1 MEPVDINS
9 KELQEL
15 KSEFND
21 LKETLNKQRIVNK
34 ELLDQIRRQKTS
46 FIGKDLAKRMSMDI
60 ITIPMII
67 VICHAVGWPIW
78 FAVAVSIWALI
89 DLIAVLVG
97 RKKFDTRRKML
108 DGDVLTVAKTVKEY
122 KRFYHLSVVVGA
134 IPAVA
139 LVAFVLIRIYTQSAP
154 DENMLFPTAI
164 YIFTC
169 VAGVL
174 YAVKTYRKKMEACDN
189 LIDVKTYRKKM
200 EACDNLIDSLE
211 RE

>member
-15 KSEFND
+15 RSEFND

-34 ELLDQIRRQKTS
+34 DLLEQIRKQKTS
-46 FIGKDLAKRMSMDI
+46 FIGKDLTKRMSMDI

-97 RKKFDTRRKML
+97 RKKFDTRKML
-108 DGDVLTVAKTVKEY
+108 DDDVLTAAKTVKEY

-139 LVAFVLIRIYTQSAP
+139 LVAFVLVRIYAQSAP
-154 DENMLFPTAI
+154 DDNMLLPTAI
-164 YIFTC
+164 YIFAC
-169 VAGVL
+169 LAGIL
-174 YAVKTYRKKMEACDN
+174 
-189 LIDVKTYRKKM
+189 LSIKTYRKKM

-211 RE
+211 SE

>member
-1 MEPVDINS
+1 MDPVDINS

-34 ELLDQIRRQKTS
+34 ELLEQIRKQKTS
-46 FIGKDLAKRMSMDI
+46 FIGKDLTKRMSMDI

-67 VICHAVGWPIW
+67 VICHAVGWPVW

-97 RKKFDTRRKML
+97 RKKFDTRKML
-108 DGDVLTVAKTVKEY
+108 DDDVLTAAKTVKEY

-189 LIDVKTYRKKM
+189 LI
-200 EACDNLIDSLE
+200 ESLE
-211 RE
+211 NE

>member
-1 MEPVDINS
+1 MSKTMEPVDINS

-34 ELLDQIRRQKTS
+34 ELLAQVQKQKAS

-67 VICHAVGWPIW
+67 VICHAIGWPMW
-78 FAVAVSIWALI
+78 FAAAVSIWALI
-89 DLIAVLVG
+89 DLLAVLVG
-97 RKKFDTRRKML
+97 RKKFDTRKML
-108 DGDVLTVAKTVKEY
+108 DDDVLTAAKTVKEY

-189 LIDVKTYRKKM
+189 LID
-200 EACDNLIDSLE
+200 SLE

>member
-15 KSEFND
+15 KSEFNE

-34 ELLDQIRRQKTS
+34 ELLAQVQKQKAS

-67 VICHAVGWPIW
+67 VICHATGWPMW
-78 FAVAVSIWALI
+78 FAAAVSIWALI
-89 DLIAVLVG
+89 DLLAVLVG
-97 RKKFDTRRKML
+97 RKRFDTQKML
-108 DGDVLTVAKTVKEY
+108 DDDVLTVAKTVKEY
-122 KRFYHLSVVVGA
+122 KKFYHLSMMIGA
-134 IPAVA
+134 IPAIA
-139 LVAFVLIRIYTQSAP
+139 LVAFILIRIYTQSAP

-174 YAVKTYRKKMEACDN
+174 FS
-189 LIDVKTYRKKM
+189 VKTYRKKM

-211 RE
+211 NK

>member
-34 ELLDQIRRQKTS
+34 DLLEQIRKQKTS
-46 FIGKDLAKRMSMDI
+46 FIGKDLTKRMSMDI

-78 FAVAVSIWALI
+78 FAVAVSIWAAI
-89 DLIAVLVG
+89 DLLAVLVG
-97 RKKFDTRRKML
+97 RKKFDTQKML
-108 DGDVLTVAKTVKEY
+108 GDDVLTAAKTVKDY
-122 KRFYHLSVVVGA
+122 KRFYHLSMVIGA

-139 LVAFVLIRIYTQSAP
+139 LVAYVLIRIYTQSAS

-174 YAVKTYRKKMEACDN
+174 FSVKTYRKKMEACDS
-189 LIDVKTYRKKM
+189 LI
-200 EACDNLIDSLE
+200 ESLE
-211 RE
+211 NE

>member
-1 MEPVDINS
+1 MSKTMEPVDINS

-34 ELLDQIRRQKTS
+34 ELLAQVQKQKTS

-67 VICHAVGWPIW
+67 VICHAIGWPMW
-78 FAVAVSIWALI
+78 FAAAVSIWALI
-89 DLIAVLVG
+89 DLLAVLVG
-97 RKKFDTRRKML
+97 RKRFDTQKML
-108 DGDVLTVAKTVKEY
+108 DDDVLTVAKTVKEY
-122 KRFYHLSVVVGA
+122 KKFYHLSMMIGA
-134 IPAVA
+134 IPAIA
-139 LVAFVLIRIYTQSAP
+139 LVAFILIRIYTQSAP

-174 YAVKTYRKKMEACDN
+174 FS
-189 LIDVKTYRKKM
+189 VKTYRKKM

-211 RE
+211 NKSESITT

>member
-1 MEPVDINS
+1 MSKTMEPVDINS

-34 ELLDQIRRQKTS
+34 ELLAQVQKQKTS

-67 VICHAVGWPIW
+67 VICHAIGWPMW
-78 FAVAVSIWALI
+78 FAAAVSVWALI

-97 RKKFDTRRKML
+97 RNKFDTQRML

-122 KRFYHLSVVVGA
+122 KRFYHLSMVIGA
-134 IPAVA
+134 IPAVT
-139 LVAFVLIRIYTQSAP
+139 LVAFILIRIYTQSAP

-174 YAVKTYRKKMEACDN
+174 FS
-189 LIDVKTYRKKM
+189 VKTYRKKM

-211 RE
+211 NE

>member
-1 MEPVDINS
+1 MESVDINS

-15 KSEFND
+15 KSEYND

-34 ELLDQIRRQKTS
+34 ELLEQIRKQKTS
-46 FIGKDLAKRMSMDI
+46 FIGKDLKKRMSTDI

-89 DLIAVLVG
+89 DLVAVLAG
-97 RKKFDTRRKML
+97 RKKFDTQKML
-108 DGDVLTVAKTVKEY
+108 GDDVLTAAKTVKDY

-139 LVAFVLIRIYTQSAP
+139 LVAFVLIRIYTQSAS
-154 DENMLFPTAI
+154 DGNMMFPTAI
-164 YIFTC
+164 FIFAFL
-169 VAGVL
+169 AGIL
-174 YAVKTYRKKMEACDN
+174 
-189 LIDVKTYRKKM
+189 LSVKTYRKKM

-211 RE
+211 SE

>member
-1 MEPVDINS
+1 MSKTMEPVDINS

-34 ELLDQIRRQKTS
+34 ELLEQIRKQKTS
-46 FIGKDLAKRMSMDI
+46 FIGKDLTKRMSMDI

-67 VICHAVGWPIW
+67 VICHAVGWPMW

-89 DLIAVLVG
+89 DLVAVLVG
-97 RKKFDTRRKML
+97 RKKFDTRKML
-108 DGDVLTVAKTVKEY
+108 DDDVLTAAKTVKEY

-189 LIDVKTYRKKM
+189 LI
-200 EACDNLIDSLE
+200 ESLE
-211 RE
+211 NE

>member
-1 MEPVDINS
+1 MSKTMEPVDINS

-34 ELLDQIRRQKTS
+34 ELLAQIRKQKTS
-46 FIGKDLAKRMSMDI
+46 FIGKDLTKRMSMDI

-67 VICHAVGWPIW
+67 VICHAVEWPIW

-89 DLIAVLVG
+89 DLVAVLVG
-97 RKKFDTRRKML
+97 RKRFDTQKML

-122 KRFYHLSVVVGA
+122 KRFYHLSMVVGA

-139 LVAFVLIRIYTQSAP
+139 LVAFILIRIYTQSAP

-174 YAVKTYRKKMEACDN
+174 FS
-189 LIDVKTYRKKM
+189 VKTYRKKM

-211 RE
+211 NE

>member
-34 ELLDQIRRQKTS
+34 ELLAQIRKQKTS
-46 FIGKDLAKRMSMDI
+46 FIGKDLTKRMSMDI

-67 VICHAVGWPIW
+67 VICHAVGWPMW
-78 FAVAVSIWALI
+78 FAAAVSIWALI
-89 DLIAVLVG
+89 DLLAVLVG
-97 RKKFDTRRKML
+97 RKRFDTQKML
-108 DGDVLTVAKTVKEY
+108 DDDVLTVAKTVKEY
-122 KRFYHLSVVVGA
+122 KRFYHLSMVVGA

-139 LVAFVLIRIYTQSAP
+139 LVAFILIRIYTQSAP

-174 YAVKTYRKKMEACDN
+174 FS
-189 LIDVKTYRKKM
+189 VKTYRKKM

-211 RE
+211 NE

>member
-1 MEPVDINS
+1 MTVTMEPVDINS

-21 LKETLNKQRIVNK
+21 LKETLNKERIVNK
-34 ELLDQIRRQKTS
+34 ELLEQIRKQKTT
-46 FIGKDLAKRMSMDI
+46 FIGKDLTKRMSMDI

-67 VICHAVGWPIW
+67 IICHAVGWPIW
-78 FAVAVSIWALI
+78 FAVAVSFWALI

-97 RKKFDTRRKML
+97 RKKFDTRKML
-108 DGDVLTVAKTVKEY
+108 DDDVLTVAKTVKEY

-154 DENMLFPTAI
+154 DDNMMLPTAI
-164 YIFTC
+164 YIFAC
-169 VAGVL
+169 LAGIL
-174 YAVKTYRKKMEACDN
+174 
-189 LIDVKTYRKKM
+189 LSVKTYRKKM

-211 RE
+211 SE

>member
-15 KSEFND
+15 KSEFNE
-21 LKETLNKQRIVNK
+21 LKETLNKQRIMNK
-34 ELLDQIRRQKTS
+34 ELLAQVQKQKAS

-67 VICHAVGWPIW
+67 VICYAIGWPMW
-78 FAVAVSIWALI
+78 FAAAVSLWALI

-97 RKKFDTRRKML
+97 RKKFDTQKML
-108 DGDVLTVAKTVKEY
+108 DDDVLTVAKTVKEY
-122 KRFYHLSVVVGA
+122 KKFYHLSMMIGA

-139 LVAFVLIRIYTQSAP
+139 MVAFILIRIYTQSAP

-174 YAVKTYRKKMEACDN
+174 FS
-189 LIDVKTYRKKM
+189 VKTYRKKM

-211 RE
+211 NE

>member
-1 MEPVDINS
+1 MSKTMEPVDINS

-34 ELLDQIRRQKTS
+34 ELLEQIRKQKTS
-46 FIGKDLAKRMSMDI
+46 FIGKDLTKRMSMDI

-67 VICHAVGWPIW
+67 VICHAIGWPMW
-78 FAVAVSIWALI
+78 FAAAVSVWALI
-89 DLIAVLVG
+89 DLLAVLVG
-97 RKKFDTRRKML
+97 RKKFDTQKML
-108 DGDVLTVAKTVKEY
+108 DVDVLTAAKTVKEY
-122 KRFYHLSVVVGA
+122 KKFYHLSTVIGA
-134 IPAVA
+134 IPAVT
-139 LVAFVLIRIYTQSAP
+139 LVAFIFIRIYTQSAP

-189 LIDVKTYRKKM
+189 LID
-200 EACDNLIDSLE
+200 SLE
-211 RE
+211 SE

>member
-1 MEPVDINS
+1 MSKTMEPVDINS

-34 ELLDQIRRQKTS
+34 ELLAQVQKQKTS

-60 ITIPMII
+60 ITIPIII
-67 VICHAVGWPIW
+67 VICYATGWPMW
-78 FAVAVSIWALI
+78 FAAAVSIWALI
-89 DLIAVLVG
+89 DLLAVLVG
-97 RKKFDTRRKML
+97 RKRFDTQKML
-108 DGDVLTVAKTVKEY
+108 DDDVLTVAKTVKEY
-122 KRFYHLSVVVGA
+122 KKFYHLSVMIGA
-134 IPAVA
+134 IPAIA
-139 LVAFVLIRIYTQSAP
+139 LVAFILIRIYTQSAP

-174 YAVKTYRKKMEACDN
+174 FSV
-189 LIDVKTYRKKM
+189 LFSVKTYRKKM

-211 RE
+211 NKPESITA

>member
-15 KSEFND
+15 KSEYND

-34 ELLDQIRRQKTS
+34 ELLDQIRKQKTS
-46 FIGKDLAKRMSMDI
+46 FIGKDLTKRMSLDI

-97 RKKFDTRRKML
+97 RKKFDTRKML
-108 DGDVLTVAKTVKEY
+108 DDDVLTAAKTVKEY

-189 LIDVKTYRKKM
+189 LI
-200 EACDNLIDSLE
+200 ESLE
-211 RE
+211 NE

>member
-1 MEPVDINS
+1 MSKTMEPVDINS

-34 ELLDQIRRQKTS
+34 ELLAQVQKQKAS

-67 VICHAVGWPIW
+67 VICHAIGWPMW
-78 FAVAVSIWALI
+78 FAAAVSIWALI
-89 DLIAVLVG
+89 DLLAVLVG
-97 RKKFDTRRKML
+97 RKRFDTQKML
-108 DGDVLTVAKTVKEY
+108 DDDVLTVAKTVKEY
-122 KRFYHLSVVVGA
+122 KRFYHLSMVVGA

-139 LVAFVLIRIYTQSAP
+139 LVAFILIRIYTQSAP
-154 DENMLFPTAI
+154 DDNMMLPTAI
-164 YIFTC
+164 YIFAC
-169 VAGVL
+169 LAGIL
-174 YAVKTYRKKMEACDN
+174 
-189 LIDVKTYRKKM
+189 LSVKTYRKKM

>member
-1 MEPVDINS
+1 MEPMDINS

-15 KSEFND
+15 KSEYND
-21 LKETLNKQRIVNK
+21 LKETLNKQRIVNQ
-34 ELLDQIRRQKTS
+34 ELLEQIRKQKAS
-46 FIGKDLAKRMSMDI
+46 FIGKDLTKRMSMDI

-97 RKKFDTRRKML
+97 RKKFDTRKML
-108 DGDVLTVAKTVKEY
+108 DDDVLTAAKTVKEY

-139 LVAFVLIRIYTQSAP
+139 LVAFVLVRIYAQSAP
-154 DENMLFPTAI
+154 DDNMLLPTAI
-164 YIFTC
+164 YIFAC
-169 VAGVL
+169 LAGIL
-174 YAVKTYRKKMEACDN
+174 
-189 LIDVKTYRKKM
+189 LSIKTYRKKM

-211 RE
+211 SE

>member
-34 ELLDQIRRQKTS
+34 ELLEQIRKQKTS
-46 FIGKDLAKRMSMDI
+46 FIGKDLTKRMSMDI

-89 DLIAVLVG
+89 DLVAVLAG
-97 RKKFDTRRKML
+97 RKKFDTRKML
-108 DGDVLTVAKTVKEY
+108 DDDVLTAAKTVKEY

-139 LVAFVLIRIYTQSAP
+139 LVAFILIRIYTQSAP

-189 LIDVKTYRKKM
+189 LI
-200 EACDNLIDSLE
+200 ESLE
-211 RE
+211 NE

>member
-21 LKETLNKQRIVNK
+21 MKETLNKQRIVNK
-34 ELLDQIRRQKTS
+34 ELLEQIRKQKTS
-46 FIGKDLAKRMSMDI
+46 FIGKDLTKRMSMDI

-78 FAVAVSIWALI
+78 FAVAVSIWAAI
-89 DLIAVLVG
+89 DLLAVLVG
-97 RKKFDTRRKML
+97 RKKFDTRKML
-108 DGDVLTVAKTVKEY
+108 DDDVLTAAKTVKEY

-139 LVAFVLIRIYTQSAP
+139 LVAFVLVRIYAQSAP
-154 DENMLFPTAI
+154 DDNMLLPTAI
-164 YIFTC
+164 YIFAC
-169 VAGVL
+169 LAGIL
-174 YAVKTYRKKMEACDN
+174 
-189 LIDVKTYRKKM
+189 LSIKTYRKKM

-211 RE
+211 SE

>member
-34 ELLDQIRRQKTS
+34 ELLEQIRKQKTS
-46 FIGKDLAKRMSMDI
+46 FIGKDLTKRMSLDI

-89 DLIAVLVG
+89 DLVAVLVG
-97 RKKFDTRRKML
+97 RKKFDTRKML
-108 DGDVLTVAKTVKEY
+108 DDDVLTAAKTVKEY

-154 DENMLFPTAI
+154 DDNMMLPTAI
-164 YIFTC
+164 YIFAC
-169 VAGVL
+169 LAGIL
-174 YAVKTYRKKMEACDN
+174 
-189 LIDVKTYRKKM
+189 LSVKTYRKKM

-211 RE
+211 SE

>member
-15 KSEFND
+15 KSEYND

-34 ELLDQIRRQKTS
+34 ELLEQIRKQKTS
-46 FIGKDLAKRMSMDI
+46 FIGKDLTKRMSLDI

-97 RKKFDTRRKML
+97 RKKFDTRKIL
-108 DGDVLTVAKTVKEY
+108 DDDVLTAAKTVKEY

-174 YAVKTYRKKMEACDN
+174 FS
-189 LIDVKTYRKKM
+189 VKTYRKKM

-211 RE
+211 SE

>member
-1 MEPVDINS
+1 MSKTMEPVDINS

-34 ELLDQIRRQKTS
+34 ELLEQIRKQKTS
-46 FIGKDLAKRMSMDI
+46 FIGKDLTKRMSLDI

-89 DLIAVLVG
+89 DLVAVLVG
-97 RKKFDTRRKML
+97 RKKFDTRKML
-108 DGDVLTVAKTVKEY
+108 DDDVLTAAKTVKEY

-174 YAVKTYRKKMEACDN
+174 YAVKTYRK
-189 LIDVKTYRKKM
+189 TM

-211 RE
+211 SE

>member
-1 MEPVDINS
+1 MSKTMEPVDINS

-34 ELLDQIRRQKTS
+34 ELLAQVQKQKTS

-67 VICHAVGWPIW
+67 VICYATGWPMW
-78 FAVAVSIWALI
+78 FAAAVSIWALI
-89 DLIAVLVG
+89 DLLAVLVG
-97 RKKFDTRRKML
+97 RKRFDTQKML
-108 DGDVLTVAKTVKEY
+108 DDDVLTVAKTVKEY
-122 KRFYHLSVVVGA
+122 KKFYHLSMMIGA

-139 LVAFVLIRIYTQSAP
+139 LVAFILIRIYTQSAP

-174 YAVKTYRKKMEACDN
+174 FS
-189 LIDVKTYRKKM
+189 VKTYRKKM

-211 RE
+211 NKSESITA

>member
-1 MEPVDINS
+1 MEPMDINS

-15 KSEFND
+15 KSEYND

-34 ELLDQIRRQKTS
+34 ELLDQIRKQKTS
-46 FIGKDLAKRMSMDI
+46 FIGKDLTKRMSLDI

-97 RKKFDTRRKML
+97 RKKFDTRKML
-108 DGDVLTVAKTVKEY
+108 DDDVLTAAKTVKEY

-169 VAGVL
+169 VAGIL
-174 YAVKTYRKKMEACDN
+174 
-189 LIDVKTYRKKM
+189 LSVKTYRKKM

>member
-1 MEPVDINS
+1 MSKTMEPVDINS

-34 ELLDQIRRQKTS
+34 ELLEQIRKQKTS
-46 FIGKDLAKRMSMDI
+46 FIGKDLTKRMSLDI

-97 RKKFDTRRKML
+97 RKKFDTRKML
-108 DGDVLTVAKTVKEY
+108 DDDVLTAAKTVKEY

-174 YAVKTYRKKMEACDN
+174 YAVKTYRK
-189 LIDVKTYRKKM
+189 TM

-211 RE
+211 SE

>member
-15 KSEFND
+15 KSEYND

-34 ELLDQIRRQKTS
+34 ELLEQIRKQKTT
-46 FIGKDLAKRMSMDI
+46 FIGKDLTKRMSMDI

-67 VICHAVGWPIW
+67 IICHAVGWPIW
-78 FAVAVSIWALI
+78 FAVAVSFWALI

-97 RKKFDTRRKML
+97 RKKFDTRKML
-108 DGDVLTVAKTVKEY
+108 DDDVLTAAKTVKEY

-154 DENMLFPTAI
+154 DDNMMLPTAI
-164 YIFTC
+164 YIFAC
-169 VAGVL
+169 LAGIL
-174 YAVKTYRKKMEACDN
+174 
-189 LIDVKTYRKKM
+189 LSVKTYRKKM

-211 RE
+211 SE

>member
-15 KSEFND
+15 KSEYND

-34 ELLDQIRRQKTS
+34 ELLEQIRKQKTS
-46 FIGKDLAKRMSMDI
+46 FIGKDLTKRMSMDI

-89 DLIAVLVG
+89 DLVAVLVG
-97 RKKFDTRRKML
+97 RKKFDTRKML
-108 DGDVLTVAKTVKEY
+108 DDDVLTAAKTVKEY

-139 LVAFVLIRIYTQSAP
+139 LVAFVLIRIYTQSVP

-174 YAVKTYRKKMEACDN
+174 LSVKTYRKKMEACDS
-189 LIDVKTYRKKM
+189 
-200 EACDNLIDSLE
+200 LIDSLE
-211 RE
+211 SE

>member
-1 MEPVDINS
+1 MSKTMEPVDINS

-34 ELLDQIRRQKTS
+34 ELLVQVQKQKTS

-67 VICHAVGWPIW
+67 VICHAIGWPMW
-78 FAVAVSIWALI
+78 FAAAVSIWALI
-89 DLIAVLVG
+89 DLLAVLVG
-97 RKKFDTRRKML
+97 RKRFDTQKML
-108 DGDVLTVAKTVKEY
+108 DDDVLTVAKTVKEY
-122 KRFYHLSVVVGA
+122 KKFYHLSMMIGA

-139 LVAFVLIRIYTQSAP
+139 LVAFILIRIYTQSAP

-174 YAVKTYRKKMEACDN
+174 FS
-189 LIDVKTYRKKM
+189 VKTYRKKM

-211 RE
+211 NE

>member
-34 ELLDQIRRQKTS
+34 ELLEQIRKQKTS
-46 FIGKDLAKRMSMDI
+46 FIGKDLTKRMSMDI

-97 RKKFDTRRKML
+97 RKKFDTQKML
-108 DGDVLTVAKTVKEY
+108 DDDVLTAAKTVKEY

-174 YAVKTYRKKMEACDN
+174 YAVKTYRK
-189 LIDVKTYRKKM
+189 TM

-211 RE
+211 SE

>member
-15 KSEFND
+15 KSEFNEM
-21 LKETLNKQRIVNK
+21 KETLNKQRIVNK
-34 ELLDQIRRQKTS
+34 ELLEQIRKQKTS
-46 FIGKDLAKRMSMDI
+46 FIGKDLTKRMSMDI

-89 DLIAVLVG
+89 DLIAVLIG
-97 RKKFDTRRKML
+97 RKKFDTQKML
-108 DGDVLTVAKTVKEY
+108 DDDVLTAAKTVKEY

-174 YAVKTYRKKMEACDN
+174 FSVKTYRKKMEACDS
-189 LIDVKTYRKKM
+189 
-200 EACDNLIDSLE
+200 LIDSLE
-211 RE
+211 RK

>member
-15 KSEFND
+15 KSEYND

-34 ELLDQIRRQKTS
+34 ELLEQIRKQKSS
-46 FIGKDLAKRMSMDI
+46 FIGKDLTKRMSMDI

-89 DLIAVLVG
+89 DLVAVLVG
-97 RKKFDTRRKML
+97 RKKFDTQKML
-108 DGDVLTVAKTVKEY
+108 DDDVLTVAKTVKEY
-122 KRFYHLSVVVGA
+122 KKFYHLSVVIGA

-139 LVAFVLIRIYTQSAP
+139 LVAFILIRIYTQSAP

-174 YAVKTYRKKMEACDN
+174 FS
-189 LIDVKTYRKKM
+189 VKTYRKKM

-211 RE
+211 NN

>member
-34 ELLDQIRRQKTS
+34 ELLDQIRKQKTS
-46 FIGKDLAKRMSMDI
+46 FIGKDLTKRMSTDI

-67 VICHAVGWPIW
+67 VICHAVGWPVW
-78 FAVAVSIWALI
+78 FSVAVSIWALI

-97 RKKFDTRRKML
+97 RKKFDTQKML
-108 DGDVLTVAKTVKEY
+108 DDDVLTAAKTVKEY

-154 DENMLFPTAI
+154 DDNMMFPTAI
-164 YIFTC
+164 FIFAFL
-169 VAGVL
+169 AGIL
-174 YAVKTYRKKMEACDN
+174 
-189 LIDVKTYRKKM
+189 LSVKTYRKKM

-211 RE
+211 SE

>member
-1 MEPVDINS
+1 MSKTMEPVDIDS

-15 KSEFND
+15 KSEFNE

-34 ELLDQIRRQKTS
+34 ELLAQVQKQKAS
-46 FIGKDLAKRMSMDI
+46 FIGKDLTKRMSMDI

-67 VICHAVGWPIW
+67 VICHAVGWPMW
-78 FAVAVSIWALI
+78 FAAAVSIWALI
-89 DLIAVLVG
+89 DLLAVLVG
-97 RKKFDTRRKML
+97 RKRFDTQKML
-108 DGDVLTVAKTVKEY
+108 DDDVLTVAKTVKEY
-122 KRFYHLSVVVGA
+122 KKFYHLSVMIGA

-139 LVAFVLIRIYTQSAP
+139 LVAFILIRIYTQSAP

-164 YIFTC
+164 YILTC

-174 YAVKTYRKKMEACDN
+174 FS
-189 LIDVKTYRKKM
+189 VKTYRKKM

-211 RE
+211 NESESITA

>member
-1 MEPVDINS
+1 MSKTMEPVDINS

-34 ELLDQIRRQKTS
+34 ELLAQIRKQKTS
-46 FIGKDLAKRMSMDI
+46 FIGKDLTKRMSMDI

-89 DLIAVLVG
+89 DLVAVLVG
-97 RKKFDTRRKML
+97 RKRFDTQKML

-122 KRFYHLSVVVGA
+122 KRFYHLSMVVGA

-139 LVAFVLIRIYTQSAP
+139 LVAFILIRIYTQSAP
-154 DENMLFPTAI
+154 DENMLLPTAI
-164 YIFTC
+164 YILTC

-174 YAVKTYRKKMEACDN
+174 FS
-189 LIDVKTYRKKM
+189 VKTYRKKM

-211 RE
+211 NE

>member
-21 LKETLNKQRIVNK
+21 LKETLNKQRIVNQ
-34 ELLDQIRRQKTS
+34 ELLEQIRKQKTS
-46 FIGKDLAKRMSMDI
+46 FIGKDLTKRMSMDI

-67 VICHAVGWPIW
+67 VICYAVGWPIW
-78 FAVAVSIWALI
+78 FAVAVSFWALI
-89 DLIAVLVG
+89 DLVAVLVG
-97 RKKFDTRRKML
+97 RKRFDTQKML
-108 DGDVLTVAKTVKEY
+108 DDDVLTAAKTVKEY

-139 LVAFVLIRIYTQSAP
+139 LVAFILIRIYTQSAP
-154 DENMLFPTAI
+154 DENMLLPTAI
-164 YIFTC
+164 YIFAC
-169 VAGVL
+169 LAGIL
-174 YAVKTYRKKMEACDN
+174 
-189 LIDVKTYRKKM
+189 LSVKTYRKKM

>member
-1 MEPVDINS
+1 MSKTMEPVDINS

-34 ELLDQIRRQKTS
+34 EFLEQIRKQKTS
-46 FIGKDLAKRMSMDI
+46 FIGKDLTKRMSMDI

-97 RKKFDTRRKML
+97 RKKFDTRKML
-108 DGDVLTVAKTVKEY
+108 DDDVLTAAKTVKEY

-189 LIDVKTYRKKM
+189 LID
-200 EACDNLIDSLE
+200 SLE
-211 RE
+211 SE

>member
-34 ELLDQIRRQKTS
+34 ELLEQIRKQKTS
-46 FIGKDLAKRMSMDI
+46 FIGKDLTKRMSTDI

-67 VICHAVGWPIW
+67 VICHAVGWPVW

-97 RKKFDTRRKML
+97 RKKFDTQKML
-108 DGDVLTVAKTVKEY
+108 DDDVLTAAKTVKEY

-139 LVAFVLIRIYTQSAP
+139 LVAFVLTRIYTQSAP
-154 DENMLFPTAI
+154 DDNMMLPTAI
-164 YIFTC
+164 FIFAFL
-169 VAGVL
+169 AGIL
-174 YAVKTYRKKMEACDN
+174 
-189 LIDVKTYRKKM
+189 LSVKTYRKKM

-211 RE
+211 SE